1 MGAIAEQRRLTRRCN
16 GLLGGVGGVAKV
28 LPAVELGVGLP
39 ARPDLARSR
48 SCLLAQA

>member
-28 LPAVELGVGLP
+28 LPAVELGV
-39 ARPDLARSR
+39 RH
-48 SCLLAQA
+48 LLSSSYLDTGSDSWGA